1 MSGELMLGEVLAEVT
16 RSEVVESI
24 HAGHVVLLNADGS
37 ILFQKGDPTLNI
49 YSRSS
54 LKSIQASAMVRA
66 GLDIEPR
73 LLALVCASHA
83 GTAMHQQGAQAIL
96 AKAGLDEYSLQCILD
111 RPLDEE
117 LRRTAEPTRLAM
129 NCSGKHAGMLATCVI
144 NSWPIDSYLD
154 PTHPLQLA
162 IKAEVEQMSG
172 EKVAG
177 VSVDGCGAPLFL
189 FSLLGLARAIRNLT
203 ISADPVHQ
211 EVAQACRDYPE
222 MVSGPGRLATRM
234 MQKIPGLFM
243 KDGAEAVNVTS
254 LSDGRTLAIKISDGN
269 ARAMPAITAAAL
281 AKYGIDAREVPV
293 NTLGAGLPVGVIRA
307 TF

>member
-16 RSEVVESI
+16 RSGVVESI
-24 HAGHVVLLNADGS
+24 HAGHIVLLNADGS

-144 NSWPIDSYLD
+144 NGWPIDSYLD
-154 PTHPLQLA
+154 PSHPLQLA

-189 FSLLGLARAIRNLT
+189 FSLLGLARAIRTLT

-254 LSDGRTLAIKISDGN
+254 LADGRTLAIKISDGN

-281 AKYGIDAREVPV
+281 AKFGIDAREVPV

>member
-1 MSGELMLGEVLAEVT
+1 MSGELILGEVLAEVT

-24 HAGHVVLLNADGS
+24 HAGHMVLLNADGS
-37 ILFQKGDPTLNI
+37 IHFQKGDPTLNI

-144 NSWPIDSYLD
+144 NGWPIDSYLD
-154 PTHPLQLA
+154 PSHPLQLA

-203 ISADPVHQ
+203 ISTDPVHQ

-254 LSDGRTLAIKISDGN
+254 LADGRTLAIKISDGT

-281 AKYGIDAREVPV
+281 AKFGIDAQEVPV
-293 NTLGAGLPVGVIRA
+293 NVLGAGLPVGTIRA

>member
-1 MSGELMLGEVLAEVT
+1 MLGEVLAEVT
-16 RSEVVESI
+16 RSEVVESV
-24 HAGHVVLLNADGS
+24 HAGHLVLLNADGS
-37 ILFQKGDPTLNI
+37 ILFQMGDPTLNI

-83 GTAMHQQGAQAIL
+83 GTPMHQQGALAIL
-96 AKAGLDEYSLQCILD
+96 AKAGLDEHSLKCVLD

-117 LRRTAEPTRLAM
+117 LRRTSEPTRLAM

-144 NSWPIDSYLD
+144 NGWPTDNYLD
-154 PTHPLQLA
+154 ASHPLQLA
-162 IKAEVEQMSG
+162 IKAEVESMSG
-172 EKVAG
+172 EKVALT
-177 VSVDGCGAPLFL
+177 SVDGCGAPLFM
-189 FSLLGLARAIRNLT
+189 FSLLGLARAVRTLT

-211 EVAQACRDYPE
+211 SVAQACRDFPE

-234 MQKIPGLFM
+234 MQNIPGLFM
-243 KDGAEAVNVTS
+243 KDGAEAINVAS
-254 LSDGRTLAIKISDGN
+254 LPDGRILAIKISDGN
-269 ARAMPAITAAAL
+269 ARAMSAITAAAL
-281 AKYGIDAREVPV
+281 AHFGIDAHEKVE
-293 NTLGAGLPVGVIRA
+293 NTYGGGQPIGIIRA

>member
-1 MSGELMLGEVLAEVT
+1 MLGEVLAEVT
-16 RSEVVESI
+16 RSGVVESV

-37 ILFQKGDPTLNI
+37 ILFQKGDPTLNV

-83 GTAMHQQGAQAIL
+83 GTAMHQTATKSIL
-96 AKAGLDEYSLQCILD
+96 AKAGLDEHSLQCILD

-117 LRRTAEPTRLAM
+117 LRRTSEPTRLAM

-144 NSWPIDSYLD
+144 NGWPIDSYLD
-154 PTHPLQLA
+154 PSHPLQLA

-172 EKVAG
+172 ESVAG

-203 ISADPVHQ
+203 ISTDPVHQ
-211 EVAQACRDYPE
+211 EVAQACRDFPE

-243 KDGAEAVNVTS
+243 KDGAEAVNVAS
-254 LSDGRTLAIKISDGN
+254 LPDGRTSAMKISDGN
-269 ARAMPAITAAAL
+269 ARAMPAVPTAAL
-281 AKYGIDAREVPV
+281 A
-293 NTLGAGLPVGVIRA
+293 
-307 TF
+307 

>member
-1 MSGELMLGEVLAEVT
+1 MLGEVLAEVT
-16 RSEVVESI
+16 RSDVVESV
-24 HAGHVVLLNADGS
+24 HAGHLVLLNADGS
-37 ILFQKGDPTLNI
+37 ILFQKGDPTLNV

-83 GTAMHQQGAQAIL
+83 GMPMHQQGAVAIL
-96 AKAGLDEYSLQCILD
+96 AKAGLDEHSLKCVLD

-129 NCSGKHAGMLATCVI
+129 NCSGKHAGMLATCVV
-144 NSWPIDSYLD
+144 NGWPTDSYLD
-154 PTHPLQLA
+154 PAHPLQLA
-162 IKAEVEQMSG
+162 IKTEVEHMSG

-189 FSLLGLARAIRNLT
+189 FSLLGLARAIRQLT

-234 MQKIPGLFM
+234 MQNIPGLFM
-243 KDGAEAVNVTS
+243 KDGAEAVNVSS
-254 LSDGRTLAIKISDGN
+254 LADGRTLAIKISDGN

-281 AKYGIDAREVPV
+281 AKFGIDAQEVPV

>member
-1 MSGELMLGEVLAEVT
+1 MSGELSLGEVLAEVT
-16 RSEVVESI
+16 RSDVVESV
-24 HAGHVVLLNADGS
+24 HAGHMVLLNADGS
-37 ILFQKGDPTLNI
+37 ILFQKGDPTLDI

-83 GTAMHQQGAQAIL
+83 GTPMHQQGAQAIL
-96 AKAGLDEYSLQCILD
+96 AKAGLDEHSLQCVLD

-117 LRRTAEPTRLAM
+117 LRRASEPTRLAM

-144 NSWPIDSYLD
+144 NGWPIDSYLD
-154 PTHPLQLA
+154 PVHPLQLA

-172 EKVAG
+172 ENVAG
-177 VSVDGCGAPLFL
+177 ISVDGCGAPLFL

-203 ISADPVHQ
+203 ISTDSVHQ
-211 EVAQACRDYPE
+211 EVAQACREFPE
-222 MVSGPGRLATRM
+222 MVSGPGRFATRM
-234 MQKIPGLFM
+234 MQNIPGLFM
-243 KDGAEAVNVTS
+243 KDGAEAVNVAS
-254 LSDGRTLAIKISDGN
+254 LADGRTLAIKISDGN
-269 ARAMPAITAAAL
+269 ARAMPAITTAAL
-281 AKYGIDAREVPV
+281 AIFGIDAHEVPV
-293 NTLGAGLPVGVIRA
+293 NTLGAGLPVGTIRA

>member
-1 MSGELMLGEVLAEVT
+1 MLGEVLAEVT
-16 RSEVVESI
+16 RSDVVESV
-24 HAGHVVLLNADGS
+24 HAGHIVLLNADGS
-37 ILFQKGDPTLNI
+37 ILFQKGDPTLNV

-96 AKAGLDEYSLQCILD
+96 AKAGLDEHSLQCILD

-129 NCSGKHAGMLATCVI
+129 NCSGKHAGMLATCVV
-144 NSWPIDSYLD
+144 NGWPIDSYLD

-162 IKAEVEQMSG
+162 IKAEVESMSG
-172 EKVAG
+172 ENVAG

-203 ISADPVHQ
+203 ISTDAVHQ

-243 KDGAEAVNVTS
+243 KDGAVVKAPQPLVQS
-254 LSDGRTLAIKISDGN
+254 R
-269 ARAMPAITAAAL
+269 ARAQEMVRAA
-281 AKYGIDAREVPV
+281 
-293 NTLGAGLPVGVIRA
+293 
-307 TF
+307 

>member
-1 MSGELMLGEVLAEVT
+1 MLGEVLAEVT
-16 RSEVVESI
+16 RSDVVESV
-24 HAGHVVLLNADGS
+24 HAGHMVLLNADGS

-96 AKAGLDEYSLQCILD
+96 AKAGLDEHSLQCILD

-144 NSWPIDSYLD
+144 NGWPIDSYLD
-154 PTHPLQLA
+154 PAHPLQLA

-189 FSLLGLARAIRNLT
+189 FSLLGLARAIRLLT
-203 ISADPVHQ
+203 ISTDLVHQ

-254 LSDGRTLAIKISDGN
+254 LEDGRTMAIKISDGN

-281 AKYGIDAREVPV
+281 AKFGIDAQEVPV
-293 NTLGAGLPVGVIRA
+293 NTLGAGLPVGTIRA

>member
-1 MSGELMLGEVLAEVT
+1 MLGEVLAEVT
-16 RSEVVESI
+16 RSEVVESV

-83 GTAMHQQGAQAIL
+83 GTPMHQQGALAIL
-96 AKAGLDEYSLQCILD
+96 AKAGLGEHSLKCVLD

-144 NSWPIDSYLD
+144 NGWPTDSYLE

-162 IKAEVEQMSG
+162 IKAEVEKMSG
-172 EKVAG
+172 ETVALT
-177 VSVDGCGAPLFL
+177 SVDGCGAPLFL
-189 FSLLGLARAIRNLT
+189 FTLLGLARAVRNLT
-203 ISADPVHQ
+203 ISTDPVHQ
-211 EVAQACRDYPE
+211 DVAQACRDFPE

-234 MQKIPGLFM
+234 MQNIPGLFM
-243 KDGAEAVNVTS
+243 KDGAEAVNVAS
-254 LSDGRTLAIKISDGN
+254 LPDGRTLAIKISDGN
-269 ARAMPAITAAAL
+269 QRAMPAITAAAL
-281 AKYGIDAREVPV
+281 AHFGIDAHEIPV
-293 NTLGAGLPVGVIRA
+293 HTLGAGQPIGTIRA

>member
-1 MSGELMLGEVLAEVT
+1 
-16 RSEVVESI
+16 
-24 HAGHVVLLNADGS
+24 
-37 ILFQKGDPTLNI
+37 
-49 YSRSS
+49 
-54 LKSIQASAMVRA
+54 MVRA

-96 AKAGLDEYSLQCILD
+96 AKAGLDEHSLKCILD

-144 NSWPIDSYLD
+144 NGWPTETYLE

-162 IKAEVEQMSG
+162 IRGEVEAMSG
-172 EKVAG
+172 EDVALT
-177 VSVDGCGAPLFL
+177 SVDGCGAPLFL

-203 ISADPVHQ
+203 ISTDQVHQ
-211 EVAQACRDYPE
+211 DVAQACRDFPE
-222 MVSGPGRLATRM
+222 MVSGPGRLTTRM
-234 MQKIPGLFM
+234 MQNVPGLFM
-243 KDGAEAVNVTS
+243 KEGAEAVNVAS
-254 LSDGRTLAIKISDGN
+254 LPDGRTLAIKISDGGQ
-269 ARAMPAITAAAL
+269 RAMPAITAAAL
-281 AKYGIDAREVPV
+281 AKFGIDAHEEPV
-293 NTLGAGLPVGVIRA
+293 STLGAGLPIGVIRA

>member
-16 RSEVVESI
+16 RSGVVESI
-24 HAGHVVLLNADGS
+24 HAGHLVLLNADGS

-66 GLDIEPR
+66 GLNIEPR

-144 NSWPIDSYLD
+144 NGWPRDSYLD
-154 PTHPLQLA
+154 PSHPLQLA

-234 MQKIPGLFM
+234 MQNIPGLFM
-243 KDGAEAVNVTS
+243 KDGAEAVNVAS
-254 LSDGRTLAIKISDGN
+254 LVDGRTLAIKISDGT

-281 AKYGIDAREVPV
+281 AKFGIDAHEVPV
-293 NTLGAGLPVGVIRA
+293 NVLGAGLPVGTIRA